1 MSILFITKVM
11 EINRVR
17 PGEHNFTQR
26 LTSIANP
33 PKSLCF
39 MGTLPTSGAPV
50 VAIVGSRKPS
60 AYGREVT
67 EQLAGDLAKAGC
79 IIVSGLALGIDGIAQ
94 KAALEAGGTVI
105 GVIPNELPDISPQ
118 TNYKLAMNII
128 KNGGAILSEWKK
140 GNGKVVNRWSFLE
153 RNRLVSGLADAVI
166 ITEAAERSGTLNTAA
181 HALSQGRDVFA
192 VPGNITSPLSAGCN
206 ALLKQGALVATTATD
221 ILNVIA
227 PSTTQS
233 ATDQVVI
240 SLGETPAENTIIDLL
255 RTGLRDGDQLQQQSG
270 LNPADFATALTM
282 LEINGVIKP
291 LGANNW
297 ALR

>member
-1 MSILFITKVM
+1 M
-11 EINRVR
+11 EINRIC
-17 PGEHNFTQR
+17 PDEHIFTQR
-26 LTSIANP
+26 LASIANP

-39 MGTLPTSGAPV
+39 MGTLPTSGVPV

-67 EQLAGDLAKAGC
+67 EQLASDLAKAGC

-140 GNGKVVNRWSFLE
+140 GDGKIVNRWSFLE

-206 ALLKQGALVATTATD
+206 ALLKQGAYPATEAKD
-221 ILNVIA
+221 ILQIIA
-227 PSTTQS
+227 PEQLKKSDQS
-233 ATDQVVI
+233 QLP
-240 SLGETPAENTIIDLL
+240 LGSSPEETIIINLIAGGV
-255 RTGLRDGDQLQQQSG
+255 RSGDQLQQQSG
-270 LNPADFATALTM
+270 LSASNFSTALTM

-297 ALR
+297 MLK

>member
-1 MSILFITKVM
+1 M
-11 EINRVR
+11 EINRIR
-17 PGEHNFTQR
+17 PDEHIFTQR
-26 LTSIANP
+26 LASIANP

-39 MGTLPTSGAPV
+39 MGTLPTNGAPV

-67 EQLAGDLAKAGC
+67 EQLAGDLTKAGC

-94 KAALEAGGTVI
+94 RAALEAGGTVI

-128 KNGGAILSEWKK
+128 ENGGAILSEWKK
-140 GNGKVVNRWSFLE
+140 GDGKIVNRWSFLE

-206 ALLKQGALVATTATD
+206 ALLKQGAYPATEAKD
-221 ILNVIA
+221 ILQIIA
-227 PSTTQS
+227 PEQLKK
-233 ATDQVVI
+233 TDQ
-240 SLGETPAENTIIDLL
+240 SQLPLGSSPEETIIINLIASGV
-255 RTGLRDGDQLQQQSG
+255 RSGDQLQQQSG
-270 LNPADFATALTM
+270 LSASNFSTALTM

-297 ALR
+297 MLK

>member
-1 MSILFITKVM
+1 M
-11 EINRVR
+11 EINRIC
-17 PGEHNFTQR
+17 PDEHIFTQR
-26 LTSIANP
+26 LASIANP

-67 EQLAGDLAKAGC
+67 EQLASDLAKAGC

-140 GNGKVVNRWSFLE
+140 GDGKIVNRWSFLE

-206 ALLKQGALVATTATD
+206 ALLKQGAYPATEAKD
-221 ILNVIA
+221 ILQIIA
-227 PSTTQS
+227 PEQLKKIDQS
-233 ATDQVVI
+233 QLP
-240 SLGETPAENTIIDLL
+240 LGSSPEETIIINLIASGV
-255 RTGLRDGDQLQQQSG
+255 RSGDQLQQQSG
-270 LNPADFATALTM
+270 LSASNFSTALTM

-297 ALR
+297 MLK

>member
-1 MSILFITKVM
+1 M
-11 EINRVR
+11 EINRIR
-17 PGEHNFTQR
+17 PDEHNFTQR
-26 LTSIANP
+26 LASIANP

-67 EQLAGDLAKAGC
+67 EQLASDLAKAGC

-94 KAALEAGGTVI
+94 RAALEAGGTVI

-118 TNYKLAMNII
+118 TNYKLAMNIVE
-128 KNGGAILSEWKK
+128 NGGAILSEWKK
-140 GNGKVVNRWSFLE
+140 GDGKIVNRWSFLE

-192 VPGNITSPLSAGCN
+192 VPGNITNPLSAGCN

-233 ATDQVVI
+233 ATDQAVTP
-240 SLGETPAENTIIDLL
+240 LGETPAENTIIDLL

-270 LNPADFATALTM
+270 LNSADFATALTM

>member
-1 MSILFITKVM
+1 M
-11 EINRVR
+11 EINRIH
-17 PGEHNFTQR
+17 PDEHNFTQR
-26 LTSIANP
+26 LASIANP

-39 MGTLPTSGAPV
+39 MGKLPTSGAPV

-94 KAALEAGGTVI
+94 RAALEAGGTVI

-140 GNGKVVNRWSFLE
+140 GDGKVVNRWSFLE

-206 ALLKQGALVATTATD
+206 ALLKQGAYPATEAKD
-221 ILNVIA
+221 ILQIIA
-227 PSTTQS
+227 PEQLKKSSQN
-233 ATDQVVI
+233 QLP
-240 SLGETPAENTIIDLL
+240 LGSSPEETIIINLIASGV
-255 RTGLRDGDQLQQQSG
+255 RGGDQLQQQSG
-270 LNPADFATALTM
+270 LSASNFSTALTM

-297 ALR
+297 ALK

>member
-1 MSILFITKVM
+1 M
-11 EINRVR
+11 EINRIR
-17 PGEHNFTQR
+17 PDEHNFTQR
-26 LTSIANP
+26 LASIANP

-67 EQLAGDLAKAGC
+67 EQLASDLAKAGC

-94 KAALEAGGTVI
+94 KAALKAGGTVI

-140 GNGKVVNRWSFLE
+140 GDGKIVNRWSFLE

-227 PSTTQS
+227 PSTARS
-233 ATDQVVI
+233 ATDQAVI
-240 SLGETPAENTIIDLL
+240 PLGETPAENTIIDLL

-297 ALR
+297 TLR

>member
-11 EINRVR
+11 EINRIR
-17 PGEHNFTQR
+17 PDEHNFTQR
-26 LTSIANP
+26 LASIANP

-60 AYGREVT
+60 AYGQEVT
-67 EQLAGDLAKAGC
+67 EQLASDLAKAGC

-140 GNGKVVNRWSFLE
+140 GDGKIVNRWSFLE

-206 ALLKQGALVATTATD
+206 ALLKQGALVATAATD
-221 ILNVIA
+221 ILDAIA
-227 PSTTQS
+227 PSATQS
-233 ATDQVVI
+233 ATDQAI
-240 SLGETPAENTIIDLL
+240 IPLGETPAENTIIGLL
-255 RTGLRDGDQLQQQSG
+255 RAGLRDGDQLQQQSG

>member
-1 MSILFITKVM
+1 M
-11 EINRVR
+11 EINRIR
-17 PGEHNFTQR
+17 PDEHNFTQR
-26 LTSIANP
+26 LASIANP

-39 MGTLPTSGAPV
+39 MGKLPDSGAPV

-67 EQLAGDLAKAGC
+67 EQLASDLAKAGC

-94 KAALEAGGTVI
+94 RAALEAGGTVI

-140 GNGKVVNRWSFLE
+140 GDGKVVNRWSFLE

-221 ILNVIA
+221 ILDAIA
-227 PSTTQS
+227 PSATQS
-233 ATDQVVI
+233 TTDQAI
-240 SLGETPAENTIIDLL
+240 IPLGETPAENTIIDLL
-255 RTGLRDGDQLQQQSG
+255 RAGLRDGDQLQQQSG
-270 LNPADFATALTM
+270 LTPADFATALTM
-282 LEINGVIKP
+282 LEINGVVRP

-297 ALR
+297 TLN

>member
-1 MSILFITKVM
+1 M
-11 EINRVR
+11 EINRIR
-17 PGEHNFTQR
+17 PDEHNFTQR
-26 LTSIANP
+26 LASIANP

-39 MGTLPTSGAPV
+39 MGKLPTSGAPV

-128 KNGGAILSEWKK
+128 EKGGAILSEWKK
-140 GNGKVVNRWSFLE
+140 GDGKVVNRWSFLE

-166 ITEAAERSGTLNTAA
+166 ITEVAERSGTLNTAA

-206 ALLKQGALVATTATD
+206 ALLKQGAYPATEAKD
-221 ILNVIA
+221 ILHIIA
-227 PSTTQS
+227 PEQVKKP
-233 ATDQVVI
+233 DQNQLP
-240 SLGETPAENTIIDLL
+240 LGSSPEETIIINLIASGV
-255 RTGLRDGDQLQQQSG
+255 RSGDQLQQQSG
-270 LNPADFATALTM
+270 LPASNFSTALTM

-297 ALR
+297 TLK

>member
-11 EINRVR
+11 EINRIR
-17 PGEHNFTQR
+17 PDEHNFTQR
-26 LTSIANP
+26 LASIANP

-39 MGTLPTSGAPV
+39 MGILPTSDAPV

-67 EQLAGDLAKAGC
+67 EQLAGDLATAGC

-128 KNGGAILSEWKK
+128 KNDGAILSEWKK
-140 GNGKVVNRWSFLE
+140 GDGKVVNRWSFLE

-166 ITEAAERSGTLNTAA
+166 ITEATERSGTLNTAA
-181 HALSQGRDVFA
+181 HALSQGHDVFA

-227 PSTTQS
+227 PSNARS
-233 ATDQVVI
+233 ATDQAVI
-240 SLGETPAENTIIDLL
+240 PLGETPAENTIIDLL

-297 ALR
+297 TLR

>member
-1 MSILFITKVM
+1 M
-11 EINRVR
+11 EINRIC
-17 PGEHNFTQR
+17 PDEHNFTQR
-26 LTSIANP
+26 LASIANP

-67 EQLAGDLAKAGC
+67 EQLASDLAKAGY

-128 KNGGAILSEWKK
+128 ENGGAILSEWKK
-140 GNGKVVNRWSFLE
+140 GDGKIVNRWSFLE

-233 ATDQVVI
+233 ATDQAAI
-240 SLGETPAENTIIDLL
+240 PLGETPAENTIIDLL

-297 ALR
+297 TLR

>member
-11 EINRVR
+11 EINRIR
-17 PGEHNFTQR
+17 PDEHNFTQR
-26 LTSIANP
+26 LVSIANP

-67 EQLAGDLAKAGC
+67 EQLASDLATAGC

-140 GNGKVVNRWSFLE
+140 GDGKIVNRWSFLE

-227 PSTTQS
+227 PSNARS
-233 ATDQVVI
+233 ATDQAVI
-240 SLGETPAENTIIDLL
+240 PLGETPAENTIIDLL

-282 LEINGVIKP
+282 LEINSVIKP

>member
-1 MSILFITKVM
+1 M
-11 EINRVR
+11 EINRIR
-17 PGEHNFTQR
+17 PDEHNFTQR
-26 LTSIANP
+26 LANIANP

-39 MGTLPTSGAPV
+39 MGKLPTSGAPV

-67 EQLAGDLAKAGC
+67 EQLAGDLATAGC

-128 KNGGAILSEWKK
+128 KNGGAILSEWQK
-140 GNGKVVNRWSFLE
+140 GDGKVVNRWSFLE

-206 ALLKQGALVATTATD
+206 ALLKQGAYPATEAKD
-221 ILNVIA
+221 VLHIIA
-227 PSTTQS
+227 PEQLKKSDQS
-233 ATDQVVI
+233 QLP
-240 SLGETPAENTIIDLL
+240 LGSSPEETIIINLIAGGV
-255 RTGLRDGDQLQQQSG
+255 RSGDQLQQQSG
-270 LNPADFATALTM
+270 LSASNFSTALTM

-297 ALR
+297 MLK

>member
-1 MSILFITKVM
+1 M
-11 EINRVR
+11 EINRIR
-17 PGEHNFTQR
+17 PDEHIFTQR
-26 LTSIANP
+26 LASIANP

-39 MGTLPTSGAPV
+39 MGTLPTNGAPV

-67 EQLAGDLAKAGC
+67 EQLAGDLTKAGC

-94 KAALEAGGTVI
+94 RAALEAGGTVI

-128 KNGGAILSEWKK
+128 ENGGAILSEWKK
-140 GNGKVVNRWSFLE
+140 GDGKIVNRWSFLE

-206 ALLKQGALVATTATD
+206 ALLKQGAYPATEAKD
-221 ILNVIA
+221 ILQIIA
-227 PSTTQS
+227 PEQLKKP
-233 ATDQVVI
+233 DQNQLP
-240 SLGETPAENTIIDLL
+240 LGSSPEETIIINLIASGV
-255 RTGLRDGDQLQQQSG
+255 RSGDQLQQQSG
-270 LNPADFATALTM
+270 LSASNFSTALTM

-297 ALR
+297 MLK

>member
-1 MSILFITKVM
+1 M
-11 EINRVR
+11 EINRIC
-17 PGEHNFTQR
+17 PDEHIFTQR
-26 LTSIANP
+26 LASIANP

-67 EQLAGDLAKAGC
+67 EQLASDLAKAGC
-79 IIVSGLALGIDGIAQ
+79 IIVSGLALGIDSIAQ
-94 KAALEAGGTVI
+94 RAALEAGGTVI

-128 KNGGAILSEWKK
+128 EKGGAILSEWQK
-140 GNGKVVNRWSFLE
+140 GDGKVVNRWSFLE

-206 ALLKQGALVATTATD
+206 ALLKQGAYPATEAKD
-221 ILNVIA
+221 ILQIIA
-227 PSTTQS
+227 PEQLKKSDQS
-233 ATDQVVI
+233 QLP
-240 SLGETPAENTIIDLL
+240 LGSSPEETIIINLIASGV
-255 RTGLRDGDQLQQQSG
+255 RSGDQLQQQSG
-270 LNPADFATALTM
+270 LSASNFSTVLTM

-297 ALR
+297 TLK

>member
-1 MSILFITKVM
+1 M
-11 EINRVR
+11 
-17 PGEHNFTQR
+17 
-26 LTSIANP
+26 
-33 PKSLCF
+33 
-39 MGTLPTSGAPV
+39 
-50 VAIVGSRKPS
+50 AIVGSRKPS

-67 EQLAGDLAKAGC
+67 EQLASDLAKAGC

-94 KAALEAGGTVI
+94 RAALEAGGTVI

-140 GNGKVVNRWSFLE
+140 GDGKVVNRWSFLE

-206 ALLKQGALVATTATD
+206 ALLKQGALVAITATD
-221 ILNVIA
+221 ILDVIA
-227 PSTTQS
+227 PSNARS
-233 ATDQVVI
+233 ATDQAVI
-240 SLGETPAENTIIDLL
+240 PLGETPAENTIIDLL

-282 LEINGVIKP
+282 LEINDVVKP

>member
-1 MSILFITKVM
+1 
-11 EINRVR
+11 
-17 PGEHNFTQR
+17 
-26 LTSIANP
+26 
-33 PKSLCF
+33 
-39 MGTLPTSGAPV
+39 
-50 VAIVGSRKPS
+50 
-60 AYGREVT
+60 
-67 EQLAGDLAKAGC
+67 
-79 IIVSGLALGIDGIAQ
+79 
-94 KAALEAGGTVI
+94 
-105 GVIPNELPDISPQ
+105 
-118 TNYKLAMNII
+118 MNII
-128 KNGGAILSEWKK
+128 ENGGAILSEWKK
-140 GNGKVVNRWSFLE
+140 GDGKIVNRWSFLE

-233 ATDQVVI
+233 ATDQAAI
-240 SLGETPAENTIIDLL
+240 PLGETPAENTIIDLL

-297 ALR
+297 TLR